1 MLRAGHHAA
10 RLAGAVAALF
20 VSFSTVAAAGS
31 SMPPG
36 TREARERDA
45 DAGYSIGRLSL
56 AHGGEGSSGFAG
68 VEGWVGNTQ
77 FLGRLETF
85 EGKVD
90 ALADQVVELSRA
102 LREVVDRGA
111 QGQTDAEQL
120 GGSEGLYI
128 SWARMCALSFL
139 AGSVLVL
146 GACLC
151 VARPRCHR
159 DAQNYDELSAGFQ
172 RLRQQHVWRKI
183 GHAAGWC
190 GPVPAEQVRSRVR
203 SRVKI
208 SMKG

>member
-10 RLAGAVAALF
+10 RLAGAVAVLF
-20 VSFSTVAAAGS
+20 VSLSTVAGAGS

-36 TREARERDA
+36 KRGAKERDA
-45 DAGYSIGRLSL
+45 YAGDSIGRLSL
-56 AHGGEGSSGFAG
+56 AQGGEGSSGFAG
-68 VEGWVGNTQ
+68 VEGWLGNTQ

-90 ALADQVVELSRA
+90 ALADQVVELSFA
-102 LREVVDRGA
+102 LREVVGRGT
-111 QGQTDAEQL
+111 QGQIDAEQL
-120 GGSEGLYI
+120 GEREGLYS

-139 AGSVLVL
+139 AVSVLLL

-151 VARPRCHR
+151 AARPRYRR
-159 DAQNYDELSAGFQ
+159 DAHNYDERSAGFQ

-183 GHAAGWC
+183 GHVAGWC
-190 GPVPAEQVRSRVR
+190 GPVPTEQVR